1 MRYYGSILLLLMLS
15 VPALSQTYYYER
27 VAVVKN
33 GIKSSASG
41 DGHFITFTAKGCYD
55 SDREGFSEDT
65 GFRQYKSTENNI
77 RSYYGDSYF
86 GNAYYYF
93 NPDRTRL
100 NIKRESDGATYV
112 YVRKTPPAGVTK
124 SSRKKEKANVPTIV
138 PIIPSVTNVP
148 TPSFDFSEPSSGS
161 KLSRY
166 GYYTCPNCHGSGLCP
181 ICHGRKIADNSYTG
195 GYNVCNSCTGGRC
208 SACGGT
214 GKKYGVIQ

>member
-124 SSRKKEKANVPTIV
+124 SSRKKASVDPGLLVLPSNGTAS
-138 PIIPSVTNVP
+138 IPGLAQPPASVNPNSQGRRCSGCNGSGFCSMCKGKGWYKNTYDTNNY
-148 TPSFDFSEPSSGS
+148 SC
-161 KLSRY
+161 LS
-166 GYYTCPNCHGSGLCP
+166 CHGSGRCGV
-181 ICHGRKIADNSYTG
+181 CHGK
-195 GYNVCNSCTGGRC
+195 GYIN
-208 SACGGT
+208 
-214 GKKYGVIQ
+214 